1 MMSPA
6 TTDAATGT
14 AAMPLLK
21 CEMMTTA
28 INAASP
34 SNNNNNTSLPV
45 IKTLSLRDYLAPE
58 TRTQFLQEMRQ
69 SLMTI
74 GTFYIKDHG
83 VATELTTG
91 AMQTVRDYFS
101 LPLEEKKKMM
111 IGNSPHFRGYKLIG
125 EELTNNQVDHREQ
138 LQFAPEQAPLE
149 GFAPSISPN
158 YHGLQGPNQWPAT
171 TLAALPEF
179 QSTILSFMTELEIL
193 SQHLMEAVALS
204 LELEAS
210 YFRTMFGQTP
220 YYRLKC
226 AKYPSV
232 DKAATIGCG
241 AHKDTGFL
249 TVLLQDMVGGLQGQD
264 PKTGEWM
271 DTHPIPD
278 TFIVTMGEAIE
289 RLTGGLYHAT
299 IHRVLNNTSDQDR
312 YSIPFFFDPTLNAKI
327 PHRIPQLSA
336 GPRAL
341 APSMSS
347 SSLME
352 ESDSESG
359 TEKDELEGLMDA
371 LDIHGEED
379 ARTEGED
386 IVTEEVSCRSRGT
399 WSNGDHIF
407 ETVHRC
413 HPEVFARWYS
423 PEL

>member
-1 MMSPA
+1 MSPV
-6 TTDAATGT
+6 TSAATAT
-14 AAMPLLK
+14 SAMPLLK
-21 CEMMTTA
+21 SEMTPTA

-34 SNNNNNTSLPV
+34 SYPSCMSNNTSLPMV
-45 IKTLSLRDYLAPE
+45 KTLSLRDYLSPE

-83 VATELTTG
+83 VATSLTTG
-91 AMQTVRDYFS
+91 AMQTVQDYFS

-111 IGNSPHFRGYKLIG
+111 IGNSRHYRGYKLIG

-138 LQFAPEQAPLE
+138 LQFGPEQAPLD

-171 TLAALPEF
+171 TLEAVPEF
-179 QSTILSFMTELEIL
+179 QSTILSFMTELETL
-193 SQHLMEAVALS
+193 SQHLMEAIAVS
-204 LELEAS
+204 LGLDAS
-210 YFRTMFGQTP
+210 YFKTMFGQSP

-264 PKTGEWM
+264 PKSGEWM
-271 DTHPIPD
+271 DTRPIPD

-299 IHRVLNNTSDQDR
+299 VHRVLNNTSGQDR
-312 YSIPFFFDPTLNAKI
+312 YSIPFFFDPALDAKI
-327 PHRIPQLSA
+327 PHRIPRLST
-336 GPRAL
+336 GPTDL

-347 SSLME
+347 SSLTGGSGFE
-352 ESDSESG
+352 LESE
-359 TEKDELEGLMDA
+359 DELERKMDA

-379 ARTEGED
+379 ARTKGEVV
-386 IVTEEVSCRSRGT
+386 VTEEVHSERGT
-399 WSNGDHIF
+399 WSNGEHIF

-413 HPEVFARWYS
+413 HPEVFDRWYT
-423 PEL
+423 PQQ